1 LAKGQDFDDLVLA
14 HADRIK
20 LAILLGTDAP
30 VIADALTRHAPNVPV
45 ITLVTRETS
54 AMTQAVQ
61 IAHERAVSGDTV
73 LLAPGCASWDMFTN
87 YSERGD
93 MFASAVLNELGR

>member
-1 LAKGQDFDDLVLA
+1 
-14 HADRIK
+14 
-20 LAILLGTDAP
+20 
-30 VIADALTRHAPNVPV
+30 
-45 ITLVTRETS
+45 
-54 AMTQAVQ
+54 MTQAVQ